1 MPSFHDLL
9 FAEGSHLNPIEAAI
23 RAALVFI
30 AAIILVRWA
39 KRRFIAQASPM
50 DMVMMVV
57 YGSTL
62 SRAINGG
69 GTFAASMAAAVTLV
83 LLQRL
88 FAILSFHYPAFDRFV
103 KGRAEVLV
111 DDGKVDSRAL
121 REHALTLEDLYADIR
136 LNGNTEELVRVKK
149 AVIERSGQISVV
161 TQE

>member
-9 FAEGSHLNPIEAAI
+9 FAEGSHLNPIESAI
-23 RAALVFI
+23 RAAIVFV

-69 GTFAASMAAAVTLV
+69 GTLAASLSAALTLV

-88 FAILSFHYPAFDRFV
+88 FAILSFHYPRFDHFT
-103 KGRAEVLV
+103 KGRTEVLV

-136 LNGNTEELVRVKK
+136 LNGNIEELDQVKT

-161 TQE
+161 RKS

>member
-23 RAALVFI
+23 RAAIVFV

-69 GTFAASMAAAVTLV
+69 GTLAASLSAAGEYSQARRQT
-83 LLQRL
+83 
-88 FAILSFHYPAFDRFV
+88 ACDA
-103 KGRAEVLV
+103 
-111 DDGKVDSRAL
+111 
-121 REHALTLEDLYADIR
+121 
-136 LNGNTEELVRVKK
+136 
-149 AVIERSGQISVV
+149 
-161 TQE
+161 